1 MTEVVGGRD
10 ARMVPTPSFALG
22 PPPTLARSP
31 RSRPL
36 VLLVD
41 DIEDCRDVYGQFLR
55 FTGYEVVEATDG
67 YEALATA
74 VTLAP
79 DAIVMDLWL
88 PHLDGWESIRRLKAS
103 PATASI
109 PILVLTGDA
118 YAQARH
124 DAEAAGCEAYLV
136 KPCLPMAVAAEVG
149 RLLVDVRARTAPSE
163 VSAPPERRLGIR
175 RDSDTAGGLL
185 AAVVEDVDRRYQD
198 VSRQLREMKK
208 ELRGVEG
215 EKRTALVERLEKVRA
230 TEKALARDIETL
242 KALARSPDVKVTVP
256 ARRRSRKS

>member
-1 MTEVVGGRD
+1 M
-10 ARMVPTPSFALG
+10 APTHSFPLD
-22 PPPTLARSP
+22 PPPTLGRKP

-41 DIEDCRDVYGQFLR
+41 DIEDCRDVYGQYLR

-118 YAQARH
+118 YTQARH
-124 DAEAAGCEAYLV
+124 DAEEAGCQAYLV

-149 RLLVDVRARTAPSE
+149 RLLVDVRAGRAPSE
-163 VSAPPERRLGIR
+163 VSTPPERRSGVR

-185 AAVVEDVDRRYQD
+185 AAVVEDVDRRYRD
-198 VSRQLREMKK
+198 VSRQLSEMKK

-215 EKRTALVERLEKVRA
+215 EKRVTLLERLERVRA

-242 KALARSPDVKVTVP
+242 KALARSPDSKVVVP
-256 ARRRSRKS
+256 AQRRSRKS

>member
-1 MTEVVGGRD
+1 MTEVAGGRD
-10 ARMVPTPSFALG
+10 ARMVPSRSFPLDPPSALG
-22 PPPTLARSP
+22 RKQ

-74 VTLAP
+74 VALAP

-88 PHLDGWESIRRLKAS
+88 PRIDGWESIRRLKAS

-118 YAQARH
+118 YAQARPE
-124 DAEAAGCEAYLV
+124 AEDAGCQAYLV
-136 KPCLPMAVAAEVG
+136 KPCLPMDVAAEIG
-149 RLLVDVRARTAPSE
+149 RLLVEVRAGT
-163 VSAPPERRLGIR
+163 
-175 RDSDTAGGLL
+175 
-185 AAVVEDVDRRYQD
+185 
-198 VSRQLREMKK
+198 
-208 ELRGVEG
+208 
-215 EKRTALVERLEKVRA
+215 
-230 TEKALARDIETL
+230 
-242 KALARSPDVKVTVP
+242 
-256 ARRRSRKS
+256 

>member
-1 MTEVVGGRD
+1 MTEVAGGRD
-10 ARMVPTPSFALG
+10 ARMVPSHSFALDS
-22 PPPTLARSP
+22 PPAAGRSP

-124 DAEAAGCEAYLV
+124 DAEDAGCEAYLV
-136 KPCLPMAVAAEVG
+136 KPCLPMAVAAEIG
-149 RLLVDVRARTAPSE
+149 RLLVDVRAGTAPSE
-163 VSAPPERRLGIR
+163 VGALERRSGLR

-185 AAVVEDVDRRYQD
+185 AAVVEDVDRRYRE

-208 ELRGVEG
+208 ELHGVEG
-215 EKRTALVERLEKVRA
+215 EKRTALLERLEKVQA

-242 KALARSPDVKVTVP
+242 KALAGSPDVKVTVP
-256 ARRRSRKS
+256 ARRRPRKS

>member
-1 MTEVVGGRD
+1 MTEVAGGRD
-10 ARMVPTPSFALG
+10 TRMVPSHPFALDSPLTPG
-22 PPPTLARSP
+22 RSP

-109 PILVLTGDA
+109 PVLVLTGDA

-124 DAEAAGCEAYLV
+124 DAEDAGCEAYLV
-136 KPCLPMAVAAEVG
+136 KPCLPMAVAAEIG
-149 RLLVDVRARTAPSE
+149 RLLVDVRAGTAPE
-163 VSAPPERRLGIR
+163 VGAPERRSGLR

-185 AAVVEDVDRRYQD
+185 AAVVEDVDRRYRD

-215 EKRTALVERLEKVRA
+215 EKRTALVERLEKVQA

-256 ARRRSRKS
+256 TRRRSRKS